1 MKTSSYPVGGGRWCC
16 EALGQV
22 LGVNVAG
29 DAVGRRCD
37 GAAAWKTGIC
47 TSLCAYTRDF
57 RAMGCSPVL
66 SPLSVLGAPLPA
78 AGPVLLKQWEV
89 AGVFPGSHILT
100 RAVLTCSLC
109 CWVEVLPPGASCFPA
124 ARPAVLP
131 VPWFSLFCPKLQRS
145 LLQSLLKCDY
155 WASTTGAEVF
165 IKRLAFHSLAKS
177 TCSPL

>member
-131 VPWFSLFCPKLQRS
+131 VPWFSLVLSQAPAQPAAIPVKMR
-145 LLQSLLKCDY
+145 LLGINDWS
-155 WASTTGAEVF
+155 
-165 IKRLAFHSLAKS
+165 
-177 TCSPL
+177 